1 VKITIDITILDG
13 GVKLLYRDFGKGISK
28 EQKDDIFVPFLT
40 YSQSSENSGLG
51 LSICKSIVENT
62 FLGSIDARL
71 PKKKGIDFFYKFS
84 PEASLIKVIRA
95 GLSYV

>member
-1 VKITIDITILDG
+1 V
-13 GVKLLYRDFGKGISK
+13 F
-28 EQKDDIFVPFLT
+28 
-40 YSQSSENSGLG
+40 
-51 LSICKSIVENT
+51 ENT